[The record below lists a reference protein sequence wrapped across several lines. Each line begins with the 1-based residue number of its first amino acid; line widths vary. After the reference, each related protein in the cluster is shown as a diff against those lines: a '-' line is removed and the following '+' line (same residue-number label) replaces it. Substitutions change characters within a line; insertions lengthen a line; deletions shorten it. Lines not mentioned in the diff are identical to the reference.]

1 MNVGPNYGQ
10 DYLRAVGGITASS
23 FTTEEDRMEALL
35 ATYEVL
41 SKLETPWDT
50 YVRIHLNQVRPK
62 KYADEVSIY
71 YEVLTQF

>member
-1 MNVGPNYGQ
+1 MNVGSNYGQ
-10 DYLRAVGGITASS
+10 DYLRAVRGITASS
-23 FTTEEDRMEALL
+23 FPTEEDRMKALL

-62 KYADEVSIY
+62 RYANEISIY
-71 YEVLTQF
+71 HEVLTKS